1 MPRAIDFNRL
11 TITHDPTQRQDLALP
26 TFPPITI
33 EQLLENWQKVLK
45 QFTGID
51 LSGLD
56 GGLKLFVE
64 FIGGL
69 FNIDFSDL
77 ANLPSPE
84 DAWAQIAAKIFSV
97 TGVNIA
103 SWPAF
108 LASLD
113 DGAGIDLP
121 AVPRLVSALEGID
134 LSQPGSVLAAILAA
148 AGFGD
153 LLEAIIGEYHGDDE
167 VLLAI
172 QDIFMPL
179 RRMVQLVSG
188 NDVDWPTLGELESG
202 WSHLFGAIGGKIEG
216 LLSGL
221 IDISWL
227 TDQHQNLILESG
239 YDSAVTV
246 VAEDDPAI
254 TQDAT
259 DGVPDTD
266 PLGCLRIALDGQQ
279 HYRIG
284 ELIAVGKGWELQ
296 VASRVKRESVS
307 ASAGS
312 IRVELQPYSRAGDVV
327 TPVGGRVSVCSVAA
341 PGGSSSGWP
350 ESISGSWSVPSDG
363 SVTHIS
369 VIPGV
374 TAGAASG
381 VVKFDNTTMF
391 ATQNIPQ
398 AFVNELTED
407 LDSLLNWI
415 QTVVDTLLSRLGL
428 PAVGTLLDRIHD
440 LGDEIQLMQEN
451 AGDALAGLADKLGI
465 TAFNNHLAELLSNPA
480 ALLGNIPQSLVSGL
494 TGAVSEMNQV
504 RDLLAGLIVTP
515 INSTVQA
522 IKDALSLQ
530 SGKMSK
536 LTNAGKLDKGDVL
549 GLQGAIDTVDAA
561 ATAAGNVAHDWIDG
575 FWNGLK
581 GFSDSLVPVADAQGA
596 AASIA
601 DALAAHASAIAAM
614 QVSIAGSDGGGGASF
629 VDEFS
634 RTTASGL
641 GGDWTETRVYPS
653 TGAYVYCNGSEVEMW
668 DGSGGNLDGFKFQ
681 YNGVTLTDYQ
691 AVMLYG
697 GTKSAESHL
706 PIPGGKGQ
714 YTRIYARMNASGT
727 HYVACEI
734 GGDSKAQF
742 VYAAGGSE
750 SYVGEI
756 KSIPLVSAG
765 GQYSLRAGSSA
776 LGIRLYQLY
785 YNGSVYVSWQDT
797 SSVSSVGANY
807 RGWGWGTRWGNRGLG
822 QTTPARV
829 TAVTCADSVPVS
841 ITGTGGTVAR
851 ASTGGSG
858 SLTSL
863 QTVPSGTWDTVVAI
877 SPSGI
882 SFNTSTGVW
891 SIAKAGW
898 YHVDCRAWLS
908 ANVGT
913 KYYNLILQKNGSN
926 IAAGPISVGSSD
938 SYSPDA
944 ITGSWTEYFSAGDT
958 MSMAAYKGGGSS
970 QIVGGPGLDNTRW
983 SVALVSG

>member
-1 MPRAIDFNRL
+1 M
-11 TITHDPTQRQDLALP
+11 P

-440 LGDEIQLMQEN
+440 LGDEIQLMQEQ
-451 AGDALAGLADKLGI
+451 GEDALAGLADKLGL
-465 TAFNNHLAELLSNPA
+465 TDWNAHLAELLSNPG
-480 ALLGNIPQSLVSGL
+480 ALLGQLGMGQTTGL
-494 TGAVSEMNQV
+494 SSAINEMNQV
-504 RDLLAGLIVTP
+504 RDLLAGLVVTP
-515 INSTVQA
+515 INNTVQA
-522 IKDALSLQ
+522 IKDALGGQGLAGAFAGAGQDTRDAIVQALGGTGTGHTAADVLASLTAIPASVVQSGIDGVTNLDNGLQKILDGVVAGAGDLIGSGFSFADKIAQVAGLRKATAGAQAAVVDLQ
-530 SGKMSK
+530 SQVIGLNPSASTEVVDFSQFVDLGTPPSMFTKIKDVGSGGIVTSGGQLAWSGSSAGREFFLFNGGPLQTDLFEVNFVLPSVPSHGWLGDDSSNFMYLIGRANAAGTRMVLARCGWDEIRIYGYNNGTFTELGAATGSDILTGGCRVSFKGGTVTETRRFTVAVNGAVVLNVLDGLPNTVFGSDYRLCGFGIEKGSSYATGKMS
-536 LTNAGKLDKGDVL
+536 TWSMLD
-549 GLQGAIDTVDAA
+549 
-561 ATAAGNVAHDWIDG
+561 
-575 FWNGLK
+575 
-581 GFSDSLVPVADAQGA
+581 
-596 AASIA
+596 
-601 DALAAHASAIAAM
+601 
-614 QVSIAGSDGGGGASF
+614 GGAS
-629 VDEFS
+629 
-634 RTTASGL
+634 
-641 GGDWTETRVYPS
+641 
-653 TGAYVYCNGSEVEMW
+653 
-668 DGSGGNLDGFKFQ
+668 
-681 YNGVTLTDYQ
+681 
-691 AVMLYG
+691 
-697 GTKSAESHL
+697 
-706 PIPGGKGQ
+706 
-714 YTRIYARMNASGT
+714 
-727 HYVACEI
+727 
-734 GGDSKAQF
+734 
-742 VYAAGGSE
+742 
-750 SYVGEI
+750 
-756 KSIPLVSAG
+756 
-765 GQYSLRAGSSA
+765 AGS
-776 LGIRLYQLY
+776 
-785 YNGSVYVSWQDT
+785 
-797 SSVSSVGANY
+797 
-807 RGWGWGTRWGNRGLG
+807 
-822 QTTPARV
+822 
-829 TAVTCADSVPVS
+829 
-841 ITGTGGTVAR
+841 GTVAGYTV
-851 ASTGGSG
+851 AG
-858 SLTSL
+858 LTNMGIWA
-863 QTVPSGTWDTVVAI
+863 GTEAQYAVI
-877 SPSGI
+877 
-882 SFNTSTGVW
+882 
-891 SIAKAGW
+891 
-898 YHVDCRAWLS
+898 
-908 ANVGT
+908 GT
-913 KYYNLILQKNGSN
+913 KAPTTIY
-926 IAAGPISVGSSD
+926 IATD
-938 SYSPDA
+938 S
-944 ITGSWTEYFSAGDT
+944 
-958 MSMAAYKGGGSS
+958 
-970 QIVGGPGLDNTRW
+970 
-983 SVALVSG
+983 